1 MPRAVLTLIVLCAT
15 LVVYSARAEP
25 SRVRVVQ
32 ATDADPAMREATLRL
47 QAELVAD
54 GFVVDMEETPAT
66 DPRGELESGSSQS
79 FASIAILRSGSQTVI
94 DVWVVD
100 HLTGKTS
107 IRRVDAGATP
117 GPTPA
122 RTLAIRAV
130 ELLRASLLE
139 ATLRPQEQVEAFSE
153 QRTVPTDVARWMQTT
168 APPRRPFDGW
178 SLELGAATSVTTGY
192 GPTIGPLASVSGAV
206 AAGWFLG
213 VRWVG
218 PTWAPAL
225 RSPVASADVRQMMA
239 LGEIRFEYGA
249 ARFGPLITLGLGVA
263 DTLATGQAAPP
274 LQTHDVHGL
283 SAAVHGS
290 IGLHLR
296 LAKRVGLVVDT
307 GALVLSPARPIRI
320 LGDEVGNTSAVSW
333 LSSLGLVASFD

>member
-1 MPRAVLTLIVLCAT
+1 MR
-15 LVVYSARAEP
+15 
-25 SRVRVVQ
+25 

-66 DPRGELESGSSQS
+66 DPRGELESGSLQS

-100 HLTGKTS
+100 HLTGQTS

-139 ATLRPQEQVEAFSE
+139 ATVRPQAQVEAFSE
-153 QRTVPTDVARWMQTT
+153 RTTLPTLPSDVARWMQTS
-168 APPRRPFDGW
+168 ALPRRLLDGW
-178 SLELGAATSVTTGY
+178 SLELGAATSSTTGY
-192 GPTIGPLASVSGAV
+192 GPTIGPLALVSGAV

-213 VRWVG
+213 VRWFG
-218 PTWAPAL
+218 PTWAPTL

-249 ARFGPLITLGLGVA
+249 ARLAPRITLGLGVA

-274 LQTHDVHGL
+274 LQTHEVHGL
-283 SAAVHGS
+283 SAAVNACL
-290 IGLHLR
+290 GLHLH
-296 LAKRVGLVVDT
+296 LAKRVGIVVDT